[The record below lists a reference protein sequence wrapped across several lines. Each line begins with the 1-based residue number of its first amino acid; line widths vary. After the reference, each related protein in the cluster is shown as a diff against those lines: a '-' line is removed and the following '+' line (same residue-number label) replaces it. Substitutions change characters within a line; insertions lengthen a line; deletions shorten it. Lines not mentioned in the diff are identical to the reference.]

1 MLDLYGGVLN
11 EKQRNVLRCYYDEDL
26 SLSEIAEN
34 EGISRQGA
42 GDLIR
47 RAELQLKFLDDNLHL
62 QRVSELA
69 ERLTEAV
76 PEGER
81 FDGLRALSSELA
93 EIFS

>member
-1 MLDLYGGVLN
+1 MLN
-11 EKQRNVLRCYYDEDL
+11 EKQRNGLRCYYDEDL

-62 QRVSELA
+62 QKVSELA
-69 ERLTEAV
+69 ERLTGAV

-81 FDGLRALSSELA
+81 FGGLRALSSELA
-93 EIFS
+93 DIFS